1 MHSMHNSTPQGI
13 LRHLMVVMMDKLEA
27 QDVRAKYRKKDFFTL
42 SILKTPIRFWTLG
55 VISVMYG
62 KFLDGNI

>member
-27 QDVRAKYRKKDFFTL
+27 QDVRVKYREKDLFTL
-42 SILKTPIRFWTLG
+42 SILKMYWMDGVDTP
-55 VISVMYG
+55 
-62 KFLDGNI
+62 